1 MAQELARHSSGP
13 PSAPA
18 QGARI
23 DEVAKA
29 ITSCNLEIL
38 NGQLVPA
45 DDCRLMI
52 AAVDADS
59 QSRPSR
65 AEAVE
70 FAGKLLGAYGRLD
83 VHDPDRFVDAIA
95 ETMTFYPKSIVAEM
109 CHPVTGMPG
118 QQKRAPN
125 APAEIKA
132 WCDAVLLTRAA
143 LKYKARAILTE
154 REKREKEA
162 REFALLQ
169 EERKTPEERAA
180 FTAKVKALRER
191 RLANTI
197 SVEPL
202 GD

>member
-1 MAQELARHSSGP
+1 MAQELAQRSNVL
-13 PSAPA
+13 PSVPA
-18 QGARI
+18 QGGRI

-29 ITSCNLEIL
+29 ITSCNLEVL

-45 DDCRLMI
+45 DHCRLMI

-83 VHDPDRFVDAIA
+83 VHDPDRFVNAIA
-95 ETMTFYPKSIVAEM
+95 ETMAFYPKSIVADM

-132 WCDAVLLTRAA
+132 WCDAVLLTRSS
-143 LKYKARAILTE
+143 LKWKAVAILKE
-154 REKREKEA
+154 REKRDKEA
-162 REFALLQ
+162 RDFALL
-169 EERKTPEERAA
+169 EAERKTPEERAA
-180 FTAKVKALRER
+180 FAAKIKAFRER

-197 SVEPL
+197 TVEPL